1 MSVSQELVNKVYY
14 HPNFKRYIKYLR
26 GIVKRE
32 KQIKRYVDGVVKK
45 HSHKS
50 TILVGP
56 PGLGKSYVV
65 LKSLNDARREFGTDY
80 YSVNGHITP
89 LKLFATLYMFRSK
102 GQILVLD
109 DCDNIFTNEIGINIL
124 KAATDTTQNTVSYIS
139 NYQVNVGGVPVQDFK
154 FEGSVIICTNIDL
167 TKGRGR
173 QAEHMRAV
181 DSRSTKI
188 SFGIHSVEQKFA
200 QLMNVV
206 LITNYLNEKN
216 LTLDEKQVYDML
228 DYIRVNLHRI
238 KSLDLRLPEKIGAE
252 MMNRRRDWKSV
263 CDLFIAS

>member
-1 MSVSQELVNKVYY
+1 MSVSQALVDRIYY
-14 HPNFKRYIKYLR
+14 DPNFKRYTRHLK

-32 KQIKRYVDGVVKK
+32 LQIKKYVDGVVKRN
-45 HSHKS
+45 SHKS
-50 TILVGP
+50 SILVGP

-65 LKSLNDARREFGTDY
+65 LKSLNDAGRIPESDY
-80 YSVNGHITP
+80 HTINGHITP
-89 LKLFATLYMFRSK
+89 AKLFASLYLFRAK

-124 KAATDTTQNTVSYIS
+124 KAATDTTQNTVTYLS
-139 NYQVNVGGVPVQDFK
+139 NYQIKVKDVVIQEFK

-167 TKGRGR
+167 STGRGR

-188 SFGIHSVEQKFA
+188 SFGIESIDQKFA

-206 LITNYLNEKN
+206 LITNYLKEKKIYLNE
-216 LTLDEKQVYDML
+216 EKIYLML
-228 DYIRVNLHRI
+228 NYIRVNLSRI
-238 KSLDLRLPEKIGAE
+238 KSLDLRLPEKIGSE
-252 MMNRRRDWKSV
+252 MMNRKDWKEV

>member
-1 MSVSQELVNKVYY
+1 MSVSQALVDRIYFD
-14 HPNFKRYIKYLR
+14 PNFKRYTKYLR
-26 GIVKRE
+26 GVVKRQE
-32 KQIKRYVDGVVKK
+32 QIKRYVDGVVKK
-45 HSHKS
+45 NSHKS
-50 TILVGP
+50 SILVGP

-65 LKSLNDARREFGTDY
+65 LRSLAEAGREFGTDY
-80 YSVNGHITP
+80 YTINGHITP
-89 LKLFATLYMFRSK
+89 LKLFATLYLFRAK

-139 NYQVNVGGVPVQDFK
+139 NHQVKVGGVIVQDFK
-154 FEGSVIICTNIDL
+154 FEGSIIICTNIDL
-167 TKGRGR
+167 STGRGR
-173 QAEHMRAV
+173 QAEHMKAV

-188 SFGIHSVEQKFA
+188 SFGIESVDQKFA

-206 LITNYLNEKN
+206 LITNYLKEKGLN
-216 LTLDEKQVYDML
+216 LSDKQVYLML
-228 DYIRVNLHRI
+228 DYIRVNLLRI

-252 MMNRRRDWKSV
+252 MMNRRDWKDV

>member
-1 MSVSQELVNKVYY
+1 M
-14 HPNFKRYIKYLR
+14 
-26 GIVKRE
+26 
-32 KQIKRYVDGVVKK
+32 
-45 HSHKS
+45 
-50 TILVGP
+50 
-56 PGLGKSYVV
+56 
-65 LKSLNDARREFGTDY
+65 KSLTDAGRVSGSDFHTI
-80 YSVNGHITP
+80 NGHVTP
-89 LKLFATLYMFRSK
+89 VKLFATLYLFRAK

-124 KAATDTTQNTVSYIS
+124 KAATDTTQNTVTYLS
-139 NYQVNVGGVPVQDFK
+139 NYQIKVKDVVVQEFK

-167 TKGRGR
+167 STGRGR

-188 SFGIHSVEQKFA
+188 SFGIESIDQKFA

-206 LITNYLNEKN
+206 LITNYLKEKKLN
-216 LTLDEKQVYDML
+216 LSDDKIYLML
-228 DYIRVNLHRI
+228 DYIRVNLSRI

-252 MMNRRRDWKSV
+252 MMNRRDWRIV

>member
-1 MSVSQELVNKVYY
+1 MSVSQELVDKVYY
-14 HPNFKRYIKYLR
+14 DPNFKRYTKYLR
-26 GIVKRE
+26 GIVKRQE
-32 KQIKRYVDGVVKK
+32 QIKRYVDGVVKK

-65 LKSLNDARREFGTDY
+65 KKSLGDAKKVYQTDY
-80 YSVNGHITP
+80 FTVNGHITP
-89 LKLFATLYMFRSK
+89 LKLFATLYLFRSK

-124 KAATDTTQNTVSYIS
+124 KAATDTTQNTVSYIT
-139 NYQVNVGGVPVQDFK
+139 NYQVNVGGVHVQEFQ
-154 FEGSVIICTNIDL
+154 FEGSIIICTNIDL

-173 QAEHMRAV
+173 QAEHMRAL

-188 SFGIHSVEQKFA
+188 SFGIHSLEQKFA

-206 LITNYLNEKN
+206 LITDYLNEKK
-216 LTLDEKQVYDML
+216 LSLDEQQVYDML
-228 DYIRVNLHRI
+228 DYIRLNLHRI
-238 KSLDLRLPEKIGAE
+238 KSVDMRLPEKIGAE
-252 MMNRRRDWKSV
+252 MMNRKRDWKSV
-263 CDLFIAS
+263 CDLFISS

>member
-1 MSVSQELVNKVYY
+1 MSVSQALVDKVY
-14 HPNFKRYIKYLR
+14 HDPNFKRYTKYLR

-45 HSHKS
+45 NSHKS

-65 LKSLNDARREFGTDY
+65 LKSLTDAKREFGTDY
-80 YSVNGHITP
+80 YTVNGHITP

-109 DCDNIFTNEIGINIL
+109 
-124 KAATDTTQNTVSYIS
+124 TTQNTVSYIS
-139 NYQVNVGGVPVQDFK
+139 NHQVNVGGLHVQDFK
-154 FEGSVIICTNIDL
+154 FEGSIIICTNIDL

-188 SFGIHSVEQKFA
+188 SFGIQSVEQKFA

-216 LTLDEKQVYDML
+216 LNLDEKQIYDML
-228 DYIRVNLHRI
+228 DYIRLNLLRI
-238 KSLDLRLPEKIGAE
+238 KSLDLRLPEKIASE

>member
-1 MSVSQELVNKVYY
+1 MSVSQTLVNRIYY
-14 HPNFKRYIKYLR
+14 DPNFKRYTRHLK

-32 KQIKRYVDGVVKK
+32 QQIKKYVDGVVKRN
-45 HSHKS
+45 SHKS
-50 TILVGP
+50 SILVGP
-56 PGLGKSYVV
+56 PGLGKSYIV
-65 LKSLNDARREFGTDY
+65 LKSLIEAGRVSGSDY
-80 YSVNGHITP
+80 YTINGHITP
-89 LKLFATLYMFRSK
+89 VKLFATLYLFRAK

-124 KAATDTTQNTVSYIS
+124 KAATDTTQNTVSYVS
-139 NYQVNVGGVPVQDFK
+139 NHQIKVNGVVVQDFK

-167 TKGRGR
+167 STGRGR
-173 QAEHMRAV
+173 QAEHMKAV

-188 SFGIHSVEQKFA
+188 TFGIESIEQKFA

-206 LITNYLNEKN
+206 LTTNYLKEKKLYLNEQKIY
-216 LTLDEKQVYDML
+216 LMI

-238 KSLDLRLPEKIGAE
+238 KSLDLRLPEKIGSE
-252 MMNRRRDWKSV
+252 MMNRKDWKEV

>member
-1 MSVSQELVNKVYY
+1 MSVSQALVDKIYY
-14 HPNFKRYIKYLR
+14 DPNFKRYTRYLR
-26 GIVKRE
+26 GIVRRQE
-32 KQIKRYVDGVVKK
+32 QIKRYVDGVVKK
-45 HSHKS
+45 NSHKS
-50 TILVGP
+50 SILVGP

-65 LKSLNDARREFGTDY
+65 LRSLAEAGKEFGTDFY
-80 YSVNGHITP
+80 TVNGHITP
-89 LKLFATLYMFRSK
+89 LKLFVTLYLFRSK

-124 KAATDTTQNTVSYIS
+124 KAATDTTQNTVSYMT
-139 NYQVNVGGVPVQDFK
+139 NYQVNVKDVLVQEFK

-173 QAEHMRAV
+173 QAEHMKAV

-216 LTLDEKQVYDML
+216 LSLNDKQVYDML
-228 DYIRVNLHRI
+228 DYIRVNLPRI

-252 MMNRRRDWKSV
+252 MMNRKRDWKSV